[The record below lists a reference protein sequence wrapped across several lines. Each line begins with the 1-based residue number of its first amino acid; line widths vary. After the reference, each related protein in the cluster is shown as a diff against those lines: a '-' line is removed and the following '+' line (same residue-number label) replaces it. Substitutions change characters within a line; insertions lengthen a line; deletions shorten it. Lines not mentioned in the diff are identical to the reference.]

1 MVFQKFAVLPHKTV
15 LENAGMAKD
24 IRGYTTSDF
33 EADARKWLARV
44 GLEGNEYQY
53 PHQLSGGMQQRVGIA
68 RALVSDAPIMLMD
81 EAFSALDPLI
91 RSDMQDLLLELQEEL
106 KKTIVFITHDLDEA
120 LKLADHLV
128 ILKDGEVVQ
137 QGDPQE
143 ILLNPGDPYIVDFIS
158 DINRARVLRVR
169 SVMSPP
175 DDGDATFAGDISEKD
190 NLESVLL
197 KSEGDMSL
205 NFRVVR
211 NDQHVG
217 TLHMKDLARA
227 LVPTAASADRNK
239 NAA

>member
-1 MVFQKFAVLPHKTV
+1 
-15 LENAGMAKD
+15 
-24 IRGYTTSDF
+24 
-33 EADARKWLARV
+33 
-44 GLEGNEYQY
+44 
-53 PHQLSGGMQQRVGIA
+53 
-68 RALVSDAPIMLMD
+68 MLMD

-169 SVMSPP
+169 SVMSQPE
-175 DDGDATFAGDISEKD
+175 DGDTDFAGDISEKD
-190 NLESVLL
+190 NLESILL
-197 KSEGDMSL
+197 KSDGDMSL

-211 NDQHVG
+211 DGQHVG
-217 TLHMKDLARA
+217 TLHMKDLAKA
-227 LVPTAASADRNK
+227 LVPTAASADRDK
-239 NAA
+239 TAA

>member
-1 MVFQKFAVLPHKTV
+1 MGLPP
-15 LENAGMAKD
+15 G
-24 IRGYTTSDF
+24 
-33 EADARKWLARV
+33 
-44 GLEGNEYQY
+44 
-53 PHQLSGGMQQRVGIA
+53 
-68 RALVSDAPIMLMD
+68 LVSDAPIMLMD
-81 EAFSALDPLI
+81 QGFSALDSLI
-91 RSDMQDLLLELQEEL
+91 SVDFQDLLLELQEEL
-106 KKTIVFITHDLDEA
+106 QKTIVFITHDLDEA

-175 DDGDATFAGDISEKD
+175 DDGEATFAGDISEKD
-190 NLESVLL
+190 NLETVLL
-197 KSEGDMSL
+197 KSDGDMSL

-211 NDQHVG
+211 DDQHVG

-239 NAA
+239 TAA